1 MYIYSYTLVGYKKC
15 FPNCE
20 YRWNGIVIAE
30 DMKSAAD
37 KVLELYHGY
46 IDLEGIDDKS
56 LCLCELT
63 EGSVLEQSEEF
74 NGVREV

>member
-20 YRWNGIVIAE
+20 YRWNGITIAE
-30 DMKSAAD
+30 DMDSARN
-37 KVLELYHGY
+37 KVLTMYHGY
-46 IDLEGIDDKS
+46 IDLEGINDKS
-56 LCLCELT
+56 LILCELT
-63 EGSVLEQSEEF
+63 DEGVLEQSEEF

>member
-30 DMKSAAD
+30 DMDSARN
-37 KVLELYHGY
+37 KVLTMYHGY
-46 IDLEGIDDKS
+46 IDLEGINDKS
-56 LCLCELT
+56 LILCELT
-63 EGSVLEQSEEF
+63 DEGVLEQSEEF